1 MVLDGHNNNAEQ
13 YEEAS
18 NSDEEFERKIH
29 QNREIIKKQR
39 MRREALNESAC
50 EQNTSQNIGG
60 SVLKR
65 VLEKRRQ

>member
-29 QNREIIKKQR
+29 QNREIIKK
-39 MRREALNESAC
+39 
-50 EQNTSQNIGG
+50 
-60 SVLKR
+60 
-65 VLEKRRQ
+65 